1 MPAAPFHAKIEEMP
15 RDGDENAVGP
25 GELLYLPAG
34 MPFLGRVIGDE
45 VVLNLDVFAPA
56 REDDLYLAAHQ
67 TGKEARGS

>member
-15 RDGDENAVGP
+15 RDGGKNAVRP
-25 GELLYLPAG
+25 GELLHISAG
-34 MPFLGRVIGDE
+34 IPFLGRVIGDE

-56 REDDLYLAAHQ
+56 REDYLYLAAHQ

>member
-15 RDGDENAVGP
+15 RDGGKNAVGA
-25 GELLYLPAG
+25 GELLYIPAG

-56 REDDLYLAAHQ
+56 REELPVSRGTPDRKGS
-67 TGKEARGS
+67 TGS